1 MFGGQ
6 NMKQMMKQAQKMQ
19 QKIQEEQ
26 KRLESETMDAQSGGG
41 VVKVTV
47 NGKKEIVSLTIDK
60 EVVDPNDTEM
70 LQDLITAAVN
80 EAMHKMDEYVNQKM
94 EEIAGPLAGM
104 L

>member
-26 KRLESETMDAQSGGG
+26 KRLESETMEAQSGGG
-41 VVKVTV
+41 VVKVVV
-47 NGKKEIVSLTIDK
+47 NGKKEIVTLTIDK

-80 EAMHKMDEYVNQKM
+80 EAMHKMDEYVQQKM

>member
-26 KRLESETMDAQSGGG
+26 KRLESETMEAQSGGG
-41 VVKVTV
+41 VVKVVV
-47 NGKKEIVSLTIDK
+47 NGKKEIVTLTIDK

-80 EAMHKMDEYVNQKM
+80 EAIHKMDEYTQQKM